1 MRTHP
6 HRLAF
11 ALVRATCRL
20 LLFLAVLAATS
31 PGAAAQTAPRWPAS
45 ALLMDD
51 APVGKVEASE
61 AILDLPPGFYR
72 ENAASGAVFD
82 TPVDL
87 AVAPDGRLFVAEKGG
102 RVFIV
107 EDGVKLDVPFLDVS
121 AEVLDHHDRGLLG
134 LALDPA
140 FAQNGHV
147 YLVYVVDPDG
157 GTGSDEDAER
167 FDAFGRVTRY
177 TASAADPNRA
187 DPASRRV
194 LLGDTFAAGIPAC
207 YLSHT
212 IGTIAFGADGTLLVG
227 TGDAASYEEPDTGGL
242 YPECFGAGR
251 LAATDDLGAYR
262 SQHLGSLAGKI
273 LRLDSATGLGLP
285 SNPFWTGDGTDAA
298 SKVWAYG
305 LRNPFR
311 FAVETVTGS
320 ADPDDGSPGTLH
332 IGDVGWYSWEELN
345 VARGGENFGWPCFEG
360 PERQDWY
367 ERTAPPAGYDCTT
380 LDHTE
385 PAGRWSHQDPS
396 LSSLPG
402 LESRSLVGGAVYEGT
417 AYPARYHGRVF
428 YADYPY
434 RWIGTAVSTAQGL
447 VEHEVFGTNA
457 GFIVAL
463 RYDPAS
469 EWLHWIDIVFN
480 RVYRLGYDGADT
492 NASPVA
498 VASASAPFGDALRTV
513 AFDGRAS
520 FDPEGGALTYVW
532 TFGDGTTSDAVAPTH
547 TYAEPGA
554 YTATL
559 VVTDPEGASARYFL
573 DVVVGSAPPLV
584 VALRPEDGTTVPIGG
599 AVRLDAD
606 VRDPEGEAVT
616 VRWDVLQLH
625 DIHEHPDVFEAE
637 GPSVLFP
644 IPDHGIPGDYV
655 GYRVRLTATDPV
667 GVTTVRDVIL
677 HAETPHGLPEGW
689 HTRDLGTRTPGDADW
704 QDGTLTLTGTGLA
717 PDSTRDYARFAYQ
730 RLDGNGVFEARL
742 DALTGPP
749 DAVAGVMLRAGL
761 RGRDAMAFAQVGTDG
776 TPSLRVR
783 PTEGDAGRVLPCD
796 AGAMPD
802 RLALERVGSTVRMLV
817 AAGEKPLRPC
827 ATAQIEADAV
837 VYLGVA
843 VASHDAERAAQA
855 RFVEVEGVRVSTDAP
870 VPTAPALRIAEVYP
884 NPTRDLLHLRL
895 DAPSTTPLRIDVLD
909 VLGRRVRTA
918 TVVPGDATLDVRG
931 LPPGTYTLR
940 VQSDTDI
947 VHTRVTVL

>member
-1 MRTHP
+1 MRPTGSGVV
-6 HRLAF
+6 LL
-11 ALVRATCRL
+11 ALVVA
-20 LLFLAVLAATS
+20 
-31 PGAAAQTAPRWPAS
+31 GAAATRAQSTRPHPTSGLPMSEEQGKAS
-45 ALLMDD
+45 I
-51 APVGKVEASE
+51 EA
-61 AILDLPPGFYR
+61 ALDLPPGFYR
-72 ENAASGAVFD
+72 ENAASGALFD

-87 AVAPDGRLFVAEKGG
+87 AFAPDGRLFVAEKGG

-107 EDGVKLDVPFLDVS
+107 EDGVKRDPPFLDLS
-121 AEVLDHHDRGLLG
+121 TEVLDHHDRGLLG

-140 FAQNGHV
+140 FAQNGYV

-157 GTGSDEDAER
+157 GTGADEDAER

-177 TASAADPNRA
+177 TVSAADPNRA

-194 LLGDTFAAGIPAC
+194 LLGDAFASGIPAC
-207 YLSHT
+207 FFSHA
-212 IGTIAFGADGTLLVG
+212 IGTIAFGLDGTLLVG
-227 TGDAASYEEPDTGGL
+227 TGDAASYEMPDTGGL

-251 LAATDDLGAYR
+251 LDAADDLGAYR
-262 SQHLGSLAGKI
+262 SQDLGSLAGKI
-273 LRLDSATGLGLP
+273 LRLDPETGLGLP
-285 SNPFWTGDGTDAA
+285 SNPFWTGNGADAA

-311 FAVETVTGS
+311 CAVETATGS
-320 ADPDDGSPGTLH
+320 PDPTAANPGTLH

-345 VARGGENFGWPCFEG
+345 VARGGENFGWPCYEG
-360 PERQDWY
+360 PERQEWY
-367 ERTAPPAGYDCTT
+367 ERTAPPAGFDCAM
-380 LDHTE
+380 LDHAE
-385 PAGRWSHQDPS
+385 PVGRWSHQDPA

-402 LESRSLVGGAVYEGT
+402 LESRSLVAGAVYEGT

-434 RWIGTAVSTAQGL
+434 RWIGTAVPTAQGL
-447 VEHEVFGTNA
+447 VGHEVFGTSA
-457 GFIVAL
+457 GYIVAL
-463 RYDPAS
+463 RYDPTS

-498 VASASAPFGDALRTV
+498 VATASAPFGEAFRTV
-513 AFDGRAS
+513 AFDGTAS

-532 TFGDGTTSDAVAPTH
+532 TLGDGTTSVASAPTH
-547 TYAEPGA
+547 TYAEPGG

-573 DVVVGSAPPLV
+573 DVVVGSAPPQV
-584 VALRPEDGTTVPIGG
+584 VRLQPEDGTTVPIGG

-637 GPSVLFP
+637 GPSALFP

-677 HAETPHGLPEGW
+677 HAEVPHGLPEGW

-704 QDGTLTLTGTGLA
+704 QDGMLTLAATGLA

-730 RLDGNGVFEARL
+730 RLDGDGVFEATL
-742 DALTGPP
+742 DALAGPP

-761 RGRDAMAFAQVGTDG
+761 RGRDALAFARIGTDG
-776 TPSLRVR
+776 TPSLRIR
-783 PTEGDAGRVLPCD
+783 AFEGDAGTVLSCD
-796 AGAMPD
+796 PASTPD
-802 RLALERVGSTVRMLV
+802 RLALERVGPTVRMLV
-817 AAGEKPLRPC
+817 AEGRGAWLPC
-827 ATAQIEADAV
+827 ATTQIDADAV

-855 RFVEVEGVRVSTDAP
+855 RFVEVEGVRVNTDTP
-870 VPTAPALRIAEVYP
+870 VPTSSALRIAEVYP
-884 NPTRDLLHLRL
+884 NPARDVLHLRL
-895 DAPSTTPLRIDVLD
+895 DAPTDASFRIEVLD

-918 TVVPGDATLDVRG
+918 TAASGEATLDVRG
-931 LPPGTYTLR
+931 LSPGTYTLR
-940 VQSDTDI
+940 VQSNADM